1 MLNKVCAPKKTEDL
15 NLNMFNIITRVNES
29 KTLTKHVLSE
39 CKCRFTGKNIIQ
51 INDGIM
57 INVYVSVKNFM
68 YMKKIMFKILLDLL
82 RK

>member
-1 MLNKVCAPKKTEDL
+1 
-15 NLNMFNIITRVNES
+15 MFNIITRINES

-39 CKCRFTGKNIIQ
+39 CKCRFNGKNIIQ

-57 INVYVSVKNFM
+57 INVYVGVKNFM
-68 YMKKIMFKILLDLL
+68 YMKKIMFTILLDLL

>member
-1 MLNKVCAPKKTEDL
+1 
-15 NLNMFNIITRVNES
+15 MFNIITRVNES